1 MESLEKIILPTTQVT
16 KCTTG
21 LTLHKLS
28 LDRCPYVLLLERC
41 HLTFSNKQYETDHGK
56 QTHANNVS

>member
-1 MESLEKIILPTTQVT
+1 MLLKQAYEFVLINKINMESLEKLILPTREAT

-28 LDRCPYVLLLERC
+28 LDRCPYDIV
-41 HLTFSNKQYETDHGK
+41 T
-56 QTHANNVS
+56 